1 MTDVLALAVA
11 NQTLSSSAPMAAIRK
26 RGRRRKASAAELMAA
41 FSEVMQAELGTE
53 AIARWRERLA
63 VELGQVAVPTG
74 TGSLGRSPC
83 ATSAAVLPTTR
94 PKLTAAVIDAMGSSE
109 VLLDGEQ
116 VRAAVNGCIGVEGGV
131 AKLLARRVADYL
143 RERRATDVLCAGGEI
158 GDEALGDPTRLAK
171 TLSRVIQETMVCVF
185 SAAAATRGEGD
196 EAAVLELH
204 TADQTLAGKPLRG
217 CGVVYCPRGRHL
229 FERAL
234 TEARASLE
242 PLLSL
247 AP

>member
-1 MTDVLALAVA
+1 MT
-11 NQTLSSSAPMAAIRK
+11 AIRK
-26 RGRRRKASAAELMAA
+26 RGRRRKASAAELMTA
-41 FSEVMQAELGTE
+41 FTAVMQAELGTE

-63 VELGQVAVPTG
+63 VELGQVAVPTA
-74 TGSLGRSPC
+74 SLCRSSC
-83 ATSAAVLPTTR
+83 ATSAAVLPTAR
-94 PKLTAAVIDAMGSSE
+94 PKLTAAVIDAMASTEALS
-109 VLLDGEQ
+109 DGEE
-116 VRAAVNGCIGVEGGV
+116 VRAVVNGCIGVKGGV
-131 AKLLARRVADYL
+131 TKLLARRVADCL

-158 GDEALGDPTRLAK
+158 DDDALADPTRLAK

-185 SAAAATRGEGD
+185 AAAEAARGEGD

-217 CGVVYCPRGRHL
+217 SGVVYCPRGRHL
-229 FERAL
+229 FEGAL

>member
-1 MTDVLALAVA
+1 MALAVA
-11 NQTLSSSAPMAAIRK
+11 NQTLSSSAPMTAIRK

-41 FSEVMQAELGTE
+41 FTAVMQAELGTE
-53 AIARWRERLA
+53 AIARWRQRLA
-63 VELGQVAVPTG
+63 VELGQVAVPT
-74 TGSLGRSPC
+74 PC

-143 RERRATDVLCAGGEI
+143 RERRATDVLCTGGEI
-158 GDEALGDPTRLAK
+158 DDAALVDPTRLAK

-185 SAAAATRGEGD
+185 SAAEAARGEGD

-229 FERAL
+229 FEKAL
-234 TEARASLE
+234 AEARASLE
-242 PLLSL
+242 PLLSP